1 MEIKYCPKS
10 AQMEN
15 EMQQAMTQIN
25 SKRYAQN
32 LIDDLSVKS
41 VLAYALVFSG
51 KYCRIKKQKLK

>member
-1 MEIKYCPKS
+1 MED
-10 AQMEN
+10 
-15 EMQQAMTQIN
+15 EMSKALIQIT
-25 SKRYAQN
+25 SKRYTQN